1 MLNCTKQRVKRSR
14 LEKDMRLS
22 IITIAFCLFAFCLF
36 ASTYE
41 YFWTKKNISYDY
53 LGLRPENMF
62 IDIGLWFSL
71 LSYFIPISLMV
82 NVELVK
88 FGQGKILQA
97 DKVIINSKANQSNL
111 IEQLGEIDFV
121 FTDKTGTLTQNK
133 MIFKELDATNKQE
146 ALLCLSLC
154 HSVIKSE
161 DKLIGSSPDELA
173 FLDYCQTLGI

>member
-1 MLNCTKQRVKRSR
+1 
-14 LEKDMRLS
+14 MRLS

-88 FGQGKILQA
+88 FG
-97 DKVIINSKANQSNL
+97 
-111 IEQLGEIDFV
+111 
-121 FTDKTGTLTQNK
+121 
-133 MIFKELDATNKQE
+133 
-146 ALLCLSLC
+146 
-154 HSVIKSE
+154 
-161 DKLIGSSPDELA
+161 
-173 FLDYCQTLGI
+173 